1 VYKYFNDVSVE
12 KFICFE
18 DSTSSSV
25 PAASFNTVRTVVWDS
40 PAIAAALTTITLTRN
55 CASRIANSRMRVSGK
70 PRHSCERDATPDF
83 ETDNLQTRA
92 YGNGFVVS
100 TEGLDVKYFNG
111 KRNLP
116 AARQTDTVQLSYHG
130 QH

>member
-1 VYKYFNDVSVE
+1 
-12 KFICFE
+12 
-18 DSTSSSV
+18 
-25 PAASFNTVRTVVWDS
+25 
-40 PAIAAALTTITLTRN
+40 
-55 CASRIANSRMRVSGK
+55 MRVSGK
-70 PRHSCERDATPDF
+70 PKRSCEQDAAPGF